1 MPISERPNFTSKHL
15 LGWLKW
21 CMIWLQCPH
30 LNSKASADRG
40 VLMILI
46 DLSEFK
52 CNFMKELASLCSS
65 ACCGGC
71 ILAVHNTKT
80 FDLWSRVKHQM
91 LGMMKCDKYVL
102 LILHENRVLLQLTN
116 VISLIFVGGKWI
128 QIQGKVIYPKYCK
141 NSNKSSVFVSVQ
153 R

>member
-1 MPISERPNFTSKHL
+1 MWLITIWTDFSEL
-15 LGWLKW
+15 
-21 CMIWLQCPH
+21 
-30 LNSKASADRG
+30 
-40 VLMILI
+40 
-46 DLSEFK
+46 K
-52 CNFMKELASLCSS
+52 CNFIKDLASLCSS

-128 QIQGKVIYPKYCK
+128 QIQGKVMCPKCYK
-141 NSNKSSVFVSVQ
+141 KLKWIWIFVVFGQIGQFGQYWKSNVLFGVKIG
-153 R
+153 